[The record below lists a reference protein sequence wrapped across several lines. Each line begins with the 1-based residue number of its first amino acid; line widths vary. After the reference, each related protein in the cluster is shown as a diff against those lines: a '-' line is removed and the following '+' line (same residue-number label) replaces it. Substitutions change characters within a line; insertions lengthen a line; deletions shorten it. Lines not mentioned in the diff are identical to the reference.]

1 MSLFIN
7 NIVQWTSGQFLKSTV
22 LAFLCFYMF
31 ANKIIQYVWKSNCFV
46 GLTCI
51 NDSVRNDTYEKFNFP
66 LGLIKFSIYLSIS
79 NMSVTKSYSLCVNVV
94 ISRPSEWIL
103 PDFPICKS

>member
-22 LAFLCFYMF
+22 LAFLCFYM
-31 ANKIIQYVWKSNCFV
+31 WKSNCFV
-46 GLTCI
+46 GLTCV